1 MPSKKLTNIPA
12 NSLNPRSTNRND
24 PIFDRHQD
32 SPLLRT
38 YQYVQDQEAVDTRG
52 VVRTAVVDKVIWGP
66 KDGAPRGIYGCVVSL
81 DDDLINTVEKMPNNT
96 ASRSH
101 ALQKFKFRVQGS
113 CNSAPRT
120 GQVIEVVIIPDS
132 TNIIGKFHYVSGD
145 YISPPAV
152 SEKVEN
158 DKSAQQAHSSGTGT
172 ATTPSNPGTEAATPA
187 QAESAATTSSN
198 PGTGS

>member
-38 YQYVQDQEAVDTRG
+38 YQYVQDQEAVDTGG
-52 VVRTAVVDKVIWGP
+52 VVRTAVVDKVVWSP
-66 KDGAPRGIYGCVVSL
+66 KKGSPRGIYGCIVSL
-81 DDDLINTVEKMPNNT
+81 DDDLVSTTEKMPNNT

-101 ALQKFKFRVQGS
+101 AVQKFTKFRVQGS
-113 CNSAPRT
+113 CNKAPRT
-120 GQVIEVVIIPDS
+120 GQIVEVVIIPDS
-132 TNIIGKFHYVSGD
+132 PNIIGKFHHVTNE
-145 YISPPAV
+145 YISPSVV

-158 DKSAQQAHSSGTGT
+158 DKSGQQAHSSGTGT
-172 ATTPSNPGTEAATPA
+172 ATTPGNPG
-187 QAESAATTSSN
+187 S
-198 PGTGS
+198 